1 MVLEKKIF
9 GMPCGVDFPRS
20 LASGILKFFSAHP
33 PEVLARV
40 NIVVNTKRMRLRLL
54 EEFASLGSILIPNVH
69 VVSDLS
75 ELIGTFKDPN
85 PKSHLQYRFELMVL
99 VLSLIHI

>member
-1 MVLEKKIF
+1 
-9 GMPCGVDFPRS
+9 MPCGVDFPRS

-54 EEFASLGSILIPNVH
+54 EEFVSLGSILIPNA
-69 VVSDLS
+69 VSY
-75 ELIGTFKDPN
+75 T
-85 PKSHLQYRFELMVL
+85 HLTLPTKRIV
-99 VLSLIHI
+99 

>member
-40 NIVVNTKRMRLRLL
+40 NIFGGVVVTQRM
-54 EEFASLGSILIPNVH
+54 
-69 VVSDLS
+69 LS
-75 ELIGTFKDPN
+75 MYKKKN
-85 PKSHLQYRFELMVL
+85 K
-99 VLSLIHI
+99 